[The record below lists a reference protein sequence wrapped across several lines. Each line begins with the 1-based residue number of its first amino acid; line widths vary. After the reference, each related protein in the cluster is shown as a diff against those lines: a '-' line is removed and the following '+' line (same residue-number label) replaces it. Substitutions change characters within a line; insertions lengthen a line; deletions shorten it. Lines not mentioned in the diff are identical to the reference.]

1 MYRSHGASSL
11 NRSDEAASAH
21 SITSSARP
29 RDQMPNVAWFPIP
42 LLAAHGRDIQA
53 LTKARRLSSGT
64 FCSLACLRQADRFCR
79 SATSFWRIALRV
91 AASAVVR
98 AGFMPLSGA
107 VVLVAQAPA
116 RVATGLADAAI
127 RALARSIPIYFMAA
141 SAVCEPCILCEL
153 NGIVGPQQKRVN
165 DVRYGSF
172 APDPDAAGGCGM
184 SASARKRTRRQSR
197 HSAEAMT

>member
-79 SATSFWRIALRV
+79 SAASLWRIALRV

-98 AGFMPLSGA
+98 SGLMPVTGA
-107 VVLVAQAPA
+107 VVPLLSPEQESQQDWPTRRSGRSRGVFRYISWQPPPCVS
-116 RVATGLADAAI
+116 RVYIGILLAS
-127 RALARSIPIYFMAA
+127 ALIAA
-141 SAVCEPCILCEL
+141 SANP
-153 NGIVGPQQKRVN
+153 
-165 DVRYGSF
+165 
-172 APDPDAAGGCGM
+172 
-184 SASARKRTRRQSR
+184 
-197 HSAEAMT
+197 

>member
-11 NRSDEAASAH
+11 NRSDETASAH
-21 SITSSARP
+21 SITSSTRP

-79 SATSFWRIALRV
+79 SAASFWRIALRV

-98 AGFMPLSGA
+98 SGFIPVTGA
-107 VVLVAQAPA
+107 VVLVAGPWA
-116 RVATGLADAAI
+116 RGATGLADAAI
-127 RALARSIPIYFMAA
+127 RALAGGIPIYFMAA
-141 SAVCEPCILCEL
+141 SAGCGPCILFEL
-153 NGIVGPQQKRVN
+153 NRIVGAHEQRVN
-165 DVRYGSF
+165 
-172 APDPDAAGGCGM
+172 
-184 SASARKRTRRQSR
+184 
-197 HSAEAMT
+197 

>member
-1 MYRSHGASSL
+1 MRAADVMTPDPVAFPRTLRSPAPSGCRRRWSLRRRGGSGDDERQDGRASSL

-79 SATSFWRIALRV
+79 SAASFWRIALRV

-98 AGFMPLSGA
+98 SGLMPVTGA
-107 VVLVAQAPA
+107 VVLVA
-116 RVATGLADAAI
+116 
-127 RALARSIPIYFMAA
+127 
-141 SAVCEPCILCEL
+141 EP
-153 NGIVGPQQKRVN
+153 
-165 DVRYGSF
+165 
-172 APDPDAAGGCGM
+172 
-184 SASARKRTRRQSR
+184 
-197 HSAEAMT
+197 